1 MTPIKKVVILGGG
14 TAGWLSAALLKK
26 VLGAVVEIEL
36 VESDA
41 IGTVGV
47 GEATIPPIRVLNQV
61 LGINEA
67 QFLRETKATIKLA
80 IKFENWRTQGD
91 SYYHSFGAPGRSLT
105 FCHFHHL
112 WLKARQQL
120 GDMTPIWQ
128 YDLNYLCAEAGKF
141 ASITAKD
148 PILELPYAYHF
159 DAGLYAAFLRKFSE
173 PMGVVRTEGI
183 VDQVTQHH
191 NGHIKS
197 LLLNDGREVKG
208 DFFID
213 CSGFISLLLQR
224 KLGVGYDDWS
234 HFLPCDRAWAVP
246 TERFEQT
253 LPYTRA
259 IAHQAGWQWRIP
271 LQHRNGNGLVFCSA
285 HYTEQ
290 QALDVLMGN
299 LQSTALAEPKLIK
312 FKTGRARKQWH
323 HNVLAVGLASGF
335 LEPLESTSI
344 HLVQSG
350 IVRLLKMFPHNGIE
364 PATVAEYNKQ
374 SEAEFVYIRDFLLL
388 HYHVTERTDSQFWRD
403 MRQLQIPDSLKH
415 KIELFQADG
424 SIFREQHDLFHD
436 ASWLQVMLGQG
447 VLPRDY
453 HPLADN
459 FSEAQLKDM
468 LSGIR
473 AIKQEPLAKLPS
485 HDEFLRRACGISAG

>member
-1 MTPIKKVVILGGG
+1 MNRIKKVVILGGG

-26 VLGAVVEIEL
+26 VLGSVVDIEL
-36 VESDA
+36 VESDV

-47 GEATIPPIRVLNQV
+47 GEATIPPIRLLNQV

-67 QFLRETKATIKLA
+67 EFMRETKATIKLA

-112 WLKARQQL
+112 WLRARQQF
-120 GDMTPIWQ
+120 GDMTPIWH
-128 YDLNYLCAEAGKF
+128 YDLNYLCAEEGKF
-141 ASITAKD
+141 APITAKD

-159 DAGLYAAFLRKFSE
+159 DAGLYAAFLHKFSE
-173 PMGVVRTEGI
+173 PMGVVRTEGM
-183 VDQVTQHH
+183 VEQVTQHH

-197 LLLNDGREVKG
+197 LLLKDGREING

-213 CSGFISLLLQR
+213 CSGFVSLLLQR

-234 HFLPCDRAWAVP
+234 HLLPCDRAWAVP

-259 IAHQAGWQWRIP
+259 IAHEAGWQWRIP
-271 LQHRNGNGLVFCSA
+271 LQHRNGNGMVFSSA
-285 HYTEQ
+285 YYTEQ
-290 QALDVLMGN
+290 QALDVLMRN
-299 LQSTALAEPKLIK
+299 LQSTPMAEPKLIK
-312 FKTGRARKQWH
+312 FKTGRSRKQWH
-323 HNVLAVGLASGF
+323 HNVLAVGLSSGF

-350 IVRLLKMFPHNGIE
+350 IVRLLKMFPHNGIDA
-364 PATVAEYNKQ
+364 ATVAEYNKQ

-403 MRQLQIPDSLKH
+403 MRQLQIPDSLQH

-436 ASWLQVMLGQG
+436 GSWLQVMLGQG
-447 VLPRDY
+447 LLPRDY
-453 HPLADN
+453 HPLADS

-468 LSGIR
+468 LKSIK
-473 AIKQEPLAKLPS
+473 AIKQEPLAKLFS
-485 HDEFLRRACGISAG
+485 HDEFLRRVCAASAH